1 MIWYDLD
8 RPRRIVKLAASQ
20 VKNPSTK
27 HWLRDDDKG
36 TWENMAKRYL
46 DGVPEILKAKGLQ
59 LTDEQIDDE
68 IAHYL
73 ILAALE
79 ATLTNASKRKRR

>member
-1 MIWYDLD
+1 MIWYDLE
-8 RPRRIVKLAASQ
+8 RPRQIVRLAASQ

-27 HWLRDDDKG
+27 HWLHDDDKG
-36 TWENMAKRYL
+36 TWENMARRYL

-79 ATLTNASKRKRR
+79 ATLANASKRKKR